1 MDRLKLL
8 MLISLLTACLI
19 ACAAPVAPAQTQ
31 IPFAASRAVVDMPTR
46 AIFDP
51 TLPMQDGGT
60 RIAQAFATNTY
71 TPSPSPTF
79 APTSSLLP
87 TITPTFVP
95 TLPTQPPRTSAPSAT
110 AIPPGTIITV
120 TPPATAYGGGAAS
133 VTNPTSLANVDPL
146 APTWTPPPAD
156 PSTQI
161 ADHYWL
167 SRPASD
173 DVTNW
178 AARTYPYGGT
188 AGGRYQVHH
197 GIDIV
202 NPRGT
207 RVLATADGT
216 VIYAGDDLST
226 RFGPINNYYGNLVVV
241 QHNFPTPD
249 GQPVFTL
256 YGHMDRIV
264 VGAGQAVSV
273 GEALG
278 NVGATGVALGPHL
291 HLEVRIGDPYSFDA
305 TRNPDLW
312 IRPYFGYGTLAGRVT
327 DAAGN
332 LLYDVTLMIEAP
344 DTTRYAFSYAD
355 TSVNADSVFGENYT
369 MGDLP
374 AGYYTVTV
382 SDNGRIRFRQ
392 TIYVYQ
398 NRTTWLNVALNP

>member
-1 MDRLKLL
+1 MNRLKRL
-8 MLISLLTACLI
+8 MLIAILTACWV
-19 ACAAPVAPAQTQ
+19 ACIAPASVSTQ
-31 IPFAASRAVVDMPTR
+31 IPFAASLPAIEMPTR
-46 AIFDP
+46 AMFEP
-51 TLPMQDGGT
+51 LRADGNAP
-60 RIAQAFATNTY
+60 IAQDFSTNT
-71 TPSPSPTF
+71 PH
-79 APTSSLLP
+79 APTA
-87 TITPTFVP
+87 TPTP
-95 TLPTQPPRTSAPSAT
+95 LPPLPTQRPRTSAPSAT
-110 AIPPGTIITV
+110 AIPPGAIATAIPPGTIVTV
-120 TPPATAYGGGAAS
+120 TPAPTAYGGGANVIA
-133 VTNPTSLANVDPL
+133 NPTSLGNADPL
-146 APTWTPPPAD
+146 APTWTPPPPD
-156 PSTQI
+156 PARQI

-173 DVTNW
+173 DVANW

-207 RVLATADGT
+207 RILAAADGT
-216 VIYAGDDLST
+216 VIYAGDDLGA
-226 RFGPINNYYGNLVVV
+226 RFGPINNYYGNLVVI
-241 QHNFPTPD
+241 QHNFTAPD

-264 VGAGQAVSV
+264 VGAGQVVSE
-273 GEALG
+273 GEAIG

-291 HLEVRIGDPYSFDA
+291 HFEVRVGDPYSFDA

-332 LLYDVTLMIEAP
+332 LLYDVTLIIESP
-344 DTTRYAFSYAD
+344 DSTRYAFSYAD
-355 TSVNADSVFGENYT
+355 TSVNGDSVFGENYT

-382 SDNGRIRFRQ
+382 SDNGRIRFRE
-392 TIYVYQ
+392 TLYIYP
-398 NRTTWLNVALNP
+398 NRTTWLNVPLNP